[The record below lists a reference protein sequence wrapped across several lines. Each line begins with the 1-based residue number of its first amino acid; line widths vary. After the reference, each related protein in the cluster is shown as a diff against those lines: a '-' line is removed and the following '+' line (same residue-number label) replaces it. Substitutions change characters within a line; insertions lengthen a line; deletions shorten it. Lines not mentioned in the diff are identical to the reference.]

1 MSQKRFFIISFVAL
15 VLGSL
20 VFVSIGLIKP
30 AFTLNEN
37 QILYLYSASAQV
49 LAGIYGLTLTGF
61 IFFRNELSREEFND
75 DSLVDAVNRLKFRYF
90 EMLMFITALTITS
103 LLLSNLVISIE
114 SEKNQSLIAV
124 LMNITQVSYVVTLG
138 CIAYFI
144 FDVIAPDRIKGA
156 SQDLQREVDP
166 DLDNKR
172 KGSLEEFL
180 KNFNQV
186 EYMLQEYGRKFQKNY
201 NVNYNYYN
209 NIRKMSN
216 PRLAEVILQ
225 AEKIDNKLFD
235 ELRQLIT
242 LRNSIVHGAS
252 PTVSAEMVSK
262 SSEVLHELSKSL
274 DIPVPEN

>member
-30 AFTLNEN
+30 VFTLNEN

-75 DSLVDAVNRLKFRYF
+75 DSLADAVNRLKFRYF
-90 EMLMFITALTITS
+90 EMLMFITVLTITS

-186 EYMLQEYGRKFQKNY
+186 EYMLQEYGGKFQKNY
-201 NVNYNYYN
+201 NYSN